1 MMETF
6 KRFLLLLA
14 ATVLTTAVQAQ
25 VINGD
30 LNHNGELDVDDVTLL
45 IDGYL
50 TGETEAVKP
59 TVNPYMVDNSLV
71 AGTWY
76 YSKMNSTTL
85 NADGTMGGSL
95 EGTGY
100 TYKYMPFQKH
110 ILLYNPD
117 GSFALEDVVL
127 KLTADTL
134 VLKLPDGTCDVLTR
148 TQPKEYVS
156 SIELSQTSVEM
167 DLNTSVQLR
176 VAVYPTYADDPR
188 VSWSSS
194 NDEVAEVDDNGM
206 VYARSNGTATITCE
220 ALDGSGAKATCEV
233 DVSHA
238 RVDLG
243 LSVKWATMNIGAK
256 SPKKYGSKYA
266 WGETQP
272 KNYYNWSTYDWG
284 NPKEG
289 GLTKYNTS
297 SDYGIVDNKTALD
310 PADDIAH
317 VNWGEPWRM
326 PTVEEWQELMDQCT
340 WTLEMIDEDEE
351 AYGYRVTSK
360 VNGNSILLPCG
371 GCSFDNYLSW
381 YKGDMGYYWSKSLD
395 ITDSQWAYCLIFSG
409 SSNPRLKCDKTLRYC
424 GLSVR
429 AVCP

>member
-1 MMETF
+1 VGTATITCKAADGSGVEATC
-6 KRFLLLLA
+6 KVVVRGNPVTNITLLPSTLTLEA
-14 ATVLTTAVQAQ
+14 GKTKYISATVTPSNATNKNLTW
-25 VINGD
+25 
-30 LNHNGELDVDDVTLL
+30 
-45 IDGYL
+45 
-50 TGETEAVKP
+50 K
-59 TVNPYMVDNSLV
+59 
-71 AGTWY
+71 
-76 YSKMNSTTL
+76 
-85 NADGTMGGSL
+85 
-95 EGTGY
+95 
-100 TYKYMPFQKH
+100 
-110 ILLYNPD
+110 
-117 GSFALEDVVL
+117 
-127 KLTADTL
+127 
-134 VLKLPDGTCDVLTR
+134 
-148 TQPKEYVS
+148 S
-156 SIELSQTSVEM
+156 SDTSVA
-167 DLNTSVQLR
+167 T
-176 VAVYPTYADDPR
+176 
-188 VSWSSS
+188 VSAGVSGA
-194 NDEVAEVDDNGM
+194 NVTAQGV
-206 VYARSNGTATITCE
+206 GTATITCE

-395 ITDSQWAYCLIFSG
+395 ITDSQWAYCLIFSV